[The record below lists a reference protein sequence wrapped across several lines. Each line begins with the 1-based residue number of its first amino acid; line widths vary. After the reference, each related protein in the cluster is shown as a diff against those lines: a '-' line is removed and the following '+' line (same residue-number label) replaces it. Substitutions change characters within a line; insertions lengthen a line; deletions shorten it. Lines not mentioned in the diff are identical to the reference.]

1 MHDARLALLR
11 GALARR
17 KRARVERSP
26 ELREAAVALMVR
38 PAPELEIL
46 LIQRAERETDP
57 WSGHMA
63 LPGGR
68 RSARDADLV
77 ATAFRETEEE
87 TGVPLHRV
95 GVVLGALDEVA
106 PLTPRLPPIVI
117 APVVVAVPGGTHA
130 TPDRVEVEAAI
141 WVPLAA
147 LREEGAVSEI
157 LIELHDGNRAFP
169 SLRYREYVIWG
180 LTHRILTQFLE
191 VAAEAGV

>member
-11 GALARR
+11 GALEGR

-26 ELREAAVALMVR
+26 ELREAAVALMLR

-46 LIQRAERETDP
+46 LIQRAEREADP

-68 RSARDADLV
+68 RSAHDPDLV

-87 TGVPLHRV
+87 TGVPLTRV

-141 WVPLAA
+141 WVPLSA

-157 LIELHDGNRAFP
+157 LIELRDGNRAFP

>member
-1 MHDARLALLR
+1 LLR
-11 GALARR
+11 RALEGRT
-17 KRARVERSP
+17 RARVERSP
-26 ELREAAVALMVR
+26 ELREAAVALMLR
-38 PAPELEIL
+38 PSVELEIL

-68 RSARDADLV
+68 RGPADADLV

-87 TGVPLHRV
+87 TGVPLHKV
-95 GVVLGALDEVA
+95 GLVLGPLDEVA

-117 APVVVAVPGGTHA
+117 APVVVAVPDGTRA
-130 TPDRVEVEAAI
+130 VPDRVEVDAAI
-141 WVPLAA
+141 WVPLSA

-157 LIELHDGNRAFP
+157 LIELQDGNRAFP

-191 VAAEAGV
+191 VAAEAGI